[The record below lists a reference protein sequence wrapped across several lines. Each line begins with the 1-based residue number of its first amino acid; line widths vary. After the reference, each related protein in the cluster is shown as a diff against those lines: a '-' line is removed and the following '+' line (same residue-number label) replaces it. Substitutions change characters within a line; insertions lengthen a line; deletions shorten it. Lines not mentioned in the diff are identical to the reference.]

1 MKQILFL
8 GLTLMALAYNSVT
21 AQTKDPWIIDIYK
34 ELYDRQP
41 DDLEVNN
48 QNYNGGSWSSIE
60 ELKRYIQLFQK
71 SKNDLNFRFEIIPLK
86 DKTRSVVII
95 YENNVPGAAALLSRA
110 DGSIVSGDGASMVAG
125 GAGSLIGQDGA
136 ALKDRVQNLGG
147 VKFGSSN
154 TLMSESLKPIKS
166 GKGAL
171 IVMIKKK
178 K

>member
-1 MKQILFL
+1 MKQKLFFV
-8 GLTLMALAYNSVT
+8 LTLLVFSFNPVT

-48 QNYNGGSWSSIE
+48 QNYNGGSWSSID

-71 SKNDLNFRFEIIPLK
+71 SKKELNFRFEIIPLK
-86 DKTRSVVII
+86 DKIKSVVII
-95 YENNVPGAAALLSRA
+95 YENNVPIAAALLSRA
-110 DGSIVSGDGASMVAG
+110 DGRIEASDGASIVAG
-125 GAGSLIGQDGA
+125 GAGNLIGQDGA
-136 ALKDRVQNLGG
+136 GLKDRVQDLGG

-171 IVMIKKK
+171 IIMIKKK